1 LSRPNKVEQLS
12 RYLIKNGY
20 FDTHIENTTS
30 DLTDNQFA
38 SMVLRVLKK
47 SRPIDVMI
55 DDYLKKKF
63 RKFKVVVSK
72 KSVGKIA
79 KTIKVLVEE

>member
-1 LSRPNKVEQLS
+1 MSRPNKVEQLS